1 MRRLEVRFRPE
12 ALDDLEDVY
21 RLVYRA
27 SLSPSVAEG
36 FLRRIRERCRRIGNV
51 PLGGRLRDDLEPGLR
66 AVPFE
71 RRAVIAY
78 KVETDCVRV
87 TNIFYGG
94 RDYEALYRR
103 QSAEENDES

>member
-12 ALDDLEDVY
+12 ASDDLEDIY
-21 RLVYRA
+21 RSIFRA
-27 SLSPSVAEG
+27 TLSPALAEG
-36 FLRRIRERCRRIGNV
+36 FTKRIRERCRRIGNV
-51 PLGGRLRDDLEPGLR
+51 ALGGRLRDDLEPGLR
-66 AVPFE
+66 TVPFE

-78 KVETDCVRV
+78 KVESDCVRI

-103 QSAEENDES
+103 QSSEENDEF